1 MSALKVRLKM
11 GNKQGSAEVLN
22 KVSQP
27 SKALCATNLQV
38 PIPDILSSIFKV
50 QSLQL
55 CTDL

>member
-38 PIPDILSSIFKV
+38 PIPDIL
-50 QSLQL
+50 
-55 CTDL
+55 